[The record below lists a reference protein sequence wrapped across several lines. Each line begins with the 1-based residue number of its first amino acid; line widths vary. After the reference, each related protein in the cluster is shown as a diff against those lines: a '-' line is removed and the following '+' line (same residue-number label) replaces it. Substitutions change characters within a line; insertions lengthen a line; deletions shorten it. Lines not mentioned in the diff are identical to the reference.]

1 MQRTNIEWADST
13 WNPVTGCHNNCPYCY
28 ARSIANRFKS
38 LVETI
43 AKKCSISA
51 LALTPGKNDATYE
64 GEYHCPFPFGFDPT
78 FYRERL
84 TEPQHKRKP
93 QRIFVCSMAD
103 MFGPWV
109 PNKWIKDIFNACKAA
124 PQHKYM
130 FLTKFPERYE
140 LLYRKELLPELPNFY
155 YGTTINKELQLDTAF
170 WTYNSKVR
178 TFLSI
183 EPITDPFPMIGY
195 ELPTL
200 FTHDMVI
207 VGAETGN
214 RRDKVIPKREWIDPI
229 VRECAATCVPLFMKD
244 SLIPIMGEENMIREL
259 PEGLKL

>member
-38 LVETI
+38 SVETL
-43 AKKCSISA
+43 AKKYREGA
-51 LALTPGKNDATYE
+51 RVYYKPGKIYE
-64 GEYHCPFPFGFDPT
+64 GIFRCPFPFGFDPT

-103 MFGPWV
+103 LFGPWI
-109 PNKWIKDIFNACKAA
+109 PEGWIKDVFKACKAA
-124 PQHKYM
+124 PQHIYM

-140 LLYRKELLPELPNFY
+140 LLERKELLPMLPNFY
-155 YGTTINKELQLDTAF
+155 YGTTINKELQMDTAY
-170 WTYNSKVR
+170 WTYCSGIR

-183 EPITDPFPMIGY
+183 EPIIEPFLMTSY
-195 ELPTL
+195 DLPTL